1 MEIINPEDMARKNK
15 RKHPKGGNTH
25 FLVLPLRM
33 IASGRVAR
41 SSRKAEAIHQ
51 LGVQI
56 KYYVPLRV
64 VGLKNSTTSPLTRRS
79 EGG

>member
-1 MEIINPEDMARKNK
+1 MEIINPEDMARRISTNIL
-15 RKHPKGGNTH
+15 REVNTH
-25 FLVLPLRM
+25 FLVLPLSM

-41 SSRKAEAIHQ
+41 SSRKAEEIHQ